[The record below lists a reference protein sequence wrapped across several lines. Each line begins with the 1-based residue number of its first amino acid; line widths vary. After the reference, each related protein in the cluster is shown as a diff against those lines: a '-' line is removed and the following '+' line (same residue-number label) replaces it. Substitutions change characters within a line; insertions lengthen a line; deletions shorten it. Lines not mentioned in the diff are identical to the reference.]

1 MNHRQII
8 VDGSPVGMLGLD
20 DVFAAL
26 KREGFAPGDE
36 RLDAELVAR
45 LGRDNYIPYGAR
57 DVYGAA
63 LSREY
68 AAYAS
73 GDSSSTRGP
82 SGYGTWRGHPR
93 EQIPWY
99 PTVDEDLCDGCG
111 RCLRICASRALAA
124 TKEGKVAVVTPFA
137 CVVGC
142 SSCARLC
149 PPGAILF
156 PPREILEAYGV
167 TR

>member
-1 MNHRQII
+1 MI
-8 VDGSPVGMLGLD
+8 GLD

-36 RLDAELVAR
+36 GIDAELVAR

-57 DVYGAA
+57 DVYVAA
-63 LSREY
+63 LTREY
-68 AAYAS
+68 AAYLSADGNGGRTVS
-73 GDSSSTRGP
+73 GF
-82 SGYGTWRGHPR
+82 GTWRGYPR

-99 PTVDEDLCDGCG
+99 PTVDEDLCNGCG
-111 RCLRICASRALAA
+111 RCLRICASRALAP
-124 TKEGKVAVVTPFA
+124 TENGKVAVAQLFA

-149 PPGAILF
+149 QPGAILF